1 MDGYISKESKYE
13 EQKTLQTPRKNTPG
27 MVSKYIE
34 KTKRLDKEEW

>member
-27 MVSKYIE
+27 KYIE
-34 KTKRLDKEEW
+34 KTKRLNKEEW